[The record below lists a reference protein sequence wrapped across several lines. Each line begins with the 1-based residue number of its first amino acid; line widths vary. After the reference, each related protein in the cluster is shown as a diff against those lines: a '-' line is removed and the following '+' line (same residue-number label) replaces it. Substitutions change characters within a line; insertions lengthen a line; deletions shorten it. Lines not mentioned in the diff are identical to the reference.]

1 VAQSYRLTLI
11 RRLANAAIKPLI
23 RLGLGG
29 RHTYILTVRG
39 RKTGQLHSTPVTLV
53 EDGERWLVAP
63 YGEVGWVQNAR
74 AAGEVTLS
82 RAGRAETLRIDE
94 VDPGE
99 AAPVLR
105 EYVKRVSVAR
115 PYFDV
120 TPDSPLE
127 EVEAEGPPHPVFRL
141 SEAQRG

>member
-1 VAQSYRLTLI
+1 MMRLELGSRHVAQRYRLTLI

-23 RLGLGG
+23 GLGLGG
-29 RHTYILTVRG
+29 PHTYILSVRG

-63 YGEVGWVQNAR
+63 YGEVGWVQDAR

-94 VDPGE
+94 VDPEE

-105 EYVKRVSVAR
+105 EYVKRASVAR
-115 PYFDV
+115 
-120 TPDSPLE
+120 TST
-127 EVEAEGPPHPVFRL
+127 
-141 SEAQRG
+141 

>member
-1 VAQSYRLTLI
+1 
-11 RRLANAAIKPLI
+11 
-23 RLGLGG
+23 
-29 RHTYILTVRG
+29 
-39 RKTGQLHSTPVTLV
+39 VTLV

-94 VDPGE
+94 VNPEE

-105 EYVKRVSVAR
+105 ECVKRMSVAR
-115 PYFDV
+115 RYFDV

-127 EVEAEGPPHPVFRL
+127 EFEAEAPRDPVFRL
-141 SEAQRG
+141 SEGQRG